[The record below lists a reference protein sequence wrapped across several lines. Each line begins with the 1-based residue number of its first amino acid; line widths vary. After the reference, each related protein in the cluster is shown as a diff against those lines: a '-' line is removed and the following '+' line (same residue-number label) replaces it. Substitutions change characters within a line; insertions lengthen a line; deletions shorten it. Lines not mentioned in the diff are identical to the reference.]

1 MLDARPRLGSKMKV
15 LITGA
20 RGWLG
25 KAITE
30 VVASEHAVRAF
41 DLARSD
47 IPVEPLDLSEG
58 VEIESSPGSIT
69 DYIGI
74 RAAMDGQDAVIHAAV
89 RSTFAHGH
97 YRAGEA
103 EPFDVNVRGTFNVF
117 EAAREAGVNRVIFIA
132 SAEVHV
138 PHAPGEL
145 VTGDTPYRGQPED
158 IYDLTKHL
166 QEEVG
171 VWFAD
176 VYGMEVIGL
185 RLGDIVDVKLGRSK
199 WGDDDW
205 ERSMREDAWIDRYD
219 VGRACLGG
227 LKLQMSGYRRYHLV
241 GAPGARDVF
250 DVERT
255 EADLGIQI
263 TTEFDRCPAGKRL

>member
-1 MLDARPRLGSKMKV
+1 MKV

-25 KAITE
+25 KAVTE
-30 VVASEHAVRAF
+30 VVASEHPVRAF

-47 IPVEPLDLSEG
+47 IPVEPLEAM
-58 VEIESSPGSIT
+58 IETSPGSIT

-74 RAAMDGQDAVIHAAV
+74 RAAMEGQDAVIHAAV
-89 RSTFAHGH
+89 RSTLAHGY

-117 EAAREAGVNRVIFIA
+117 EAAREAGVKRVIFIA
-132 SAEVHV
+132 SAETHV
-138 PHAPGEL
+138 PHPSREL
-145 VTGDTPYRGQPED
+145 ATGDTAYRGQPED

-166 QEEVG
+166 QEEVRA
-171 VWFAD
+171 WFAG
-176 VYGMEVIGL
+176 VYVMDVIGL

-205 ERSMREDAWIDRYD
+205 ERSM
-219 VGRACLGG
+219 
-227 LKLQMSGYRRYHLV
+227 K
-241 GAPGARDVF
+241 
-250 DVERT
+250 
-255 EADLGIQI
+255 
-263 TTEFDRCPAGKRL
+263 